1 MKKAVHFGA
10 GNIGRGFIGLLL
22 FQAGHEITFVDIA
35 PALIDAINRH
45 KEYTVKTVGDKHEE
59 FKVTGI
65 RGLVSSQRN
74 QVAHAIARAD
84 IVTTAVGPRVL
95 GKIASI
101 IAQGLKLKLAENPK
115 QPLNIIACENMVGA
129 SEFLKQKALAHL
141 QPQEVSELENSVGFP
156 NAAVDRIVPPQGN
169 SQDLLSVSVEPYF
182 EWVTDKNAFIQPVP
196 SIPGMKTVDNL
207 KAYVERKIFT
217 LNTGHAISA
226 YLGYRKGYSTI
237 KEALEDEQIY
247 SIVKGAMEESGKYLI
262 HHFDFSVVEH
272 EKYMEKTLK
281 RFKNPNLRDEVV
293 RVARQPIRKLGPKD
307 RLIFP
312 AKKAL
317 EIRIIPKNLVKG
329 IAAAL
334 KFDWEGDDEARVLQ
348 AMIKKEGIQEVLTR
362 ICNVSEESNL
372 STLIIDAFNTELTHP
387 KSPLI

>member
-22 FQAGHEITFVDIA
+22 FQAGYEITFVDIA

-45 KEYTVKTVGDKHEE
+45 KGYTVKTMGDKHEE

-65 RGLVSSQRN
+65 RGLVSSQKN
-74 QVAHAIARAD
+74 QVAYAIARAD
-84 IVTTAVGPRVL
+84 IVTTAVGPGVL
-95 GKIASI
+95 EKIASI
-101 IAQGLKLKLAENPK
+101 IAQGLKLKLAKNPK

-129 SEFLKQKALAHL
+129 SELLKQKALAHL
-141 QPQEVSELENSVGFP
+141 QPQEVSELKNSVGFP
-156 NAAVDRIVPPQGN
+156 NAAVDRIVPPQDSSRG
-169 SQDLLSVSVEPYF
+169 LLSVSVEPYF
-182 EWVTDKNAFIQPVP
+182 EWVTDKNAFIPPVP

-226 YLGYRKGYSTI
+226 YLGYRKGYATI
-237 KEALEDEQIY
+237 EEALEDQQIY
-247 SIVKGAMEESGKYLI
+247 SVVKGAMEESGKYLI
-262 HHFDFSVVEH
+262 HHFSFPVKEH
-272 EKYMEKTLK
+272 EEYVEKTLK
-281 RFKNPNLRDEVV
+281 RFQNPSLKDEVV

-317 EIRIIPKNLVKG
+317 EIGIKPLNLVTG

-334 KFDWEGDDEARVLQ
+334 KFDWQGDDEAGALQ

-362 ICNVSEESNL
+362 ICNISEESIL
-372 STLIIDAFNTELTHP
+372 LKMIIDAFDKMP
-387 KSPLI
+387 